1 MDALM
6 RSAGLGFRAGLW
18 LATSSTLLATL
29 PLAVTPAPVL
39 AQAAIRS
46 DGLQLKLRRLPDAL
60 ELVIQDAGT
69 GSDLRQQMQ
78 GQAWLGELRTP
89 QIRGL
94 KAGPQSLSMTD
105 AGVDSITFDG
115 TGTEFQLKV
124 TPMPGR
130 NLGTPLVSS
139 DGRDLTVR
147 FNAPQLPVSQTA
159 RVDLRAPARVP
170 TAPYVPPLRPRAVAP
185 PSGDIAVGTMTIR
198 NRGYLSL
205 YGPPVTLTTRAAN
218 PRDVLMVLAQMG
230 GYGFAFSDASMAG
243 GMGLQGSAKQ
253 PAAPVTVAFFNE
265 PFERAFNFVLLS
277 SGLQA
282 RKEGNTILV
291 GSDVLGKTI
300 GPQMSKVYRLNQ
312 VGANSAA
319 DYLANLGAQVTKTSS
334 ITTAVSQGVPLGAQP
349 AGTGLTATSQST
361 TSTQQTVE
369 AFGASSGPLVGLRA
383 TTDPRLG
390 TITIVGE
397 PSLVAIGEQYLKQ
410 LDLRQRQVALS
421 VKILDVTLTN
431 DTEIDNSFAFR
442 FGNNFIVNDGGRLL
456 AAFGRNLPANAS
468 DFSDANTRESFRTSS
483 LSQSG
488 SARTA
493 SQGAAA
499 DSFSDNGSASQSGS
513 ANDSFSSESLTLS
526 LSNGRSLDQAQFSDV
541 SRRLSRETGT
551 EIQPFAVERFIPNPN
566 FNPGGENPGDRFI
579 TVTDT
584 EYRIVPT
591 GRTNRAI
598 TDDLTSQISQIVSSQ
613 VNSGVNIFRSK
624 TGLSQSASAS
634 SAASGRSGASTSGSG
649 SASQSTSASES
660 FQNYAG
666 SRRRNPGLNYPD
678 NEFFSFLQAQIVSRN
693 AKVLASPTLILSEN
707 PELIEGGADIGA
719 SGLGGQAGDT
729 SGLSPATIG
738 RSRANESF
746 VTVGRQVVSAYDVTN
761 TANVGTSC
769 EPTFSTAGL
778 TFGARVSKIDD
789 NGFVT
794 FTLSPAISG
803 VVDRQPVPGCGF
815 IDILRLRRLDT
826 GSVRVRDGQTLI
838 LTGVISE
845 DDNQEVSKWPIL
857 GDLPLVGQFFRKTNG
872 SRLKNELVILVTPR
886 VIDDEQ
892 GGTYGYGYTPSTR
905 DARRLIYSP

>member
-6 RSAGLGFRAGLW
+6 GSAGLGFRGGLW
-18 LATSSTLLATL
+18 LATSSILLATL

-78 GQAWLGELRTP
+78 GQTWLGELRTS

-94 KAGPQSLSMTD
+94 KAGRQSLSMTD
-105 AGVDSITFDG
+105 AGVNSITFDG

-147 FNAPQLPVSQTA
+147 FNAPELPVSQTA

-170 TAPYVPPLRPRAVAP
+170 TMPFVPPLRPRAVAP

-230 GYGFAFSDASMAG
+230 GYGFAFSDASMAN
-243 GMGLQGSAKQ
+243 GLGSAAAMKQ
-253 PAAPVTVAFFNE
+253 APAPVTVAFQNE
-265 PFERAFNFVLLS
+265 PYERAFNFVLLS

-312 VGANSAA
+312 VSPNSAA
-319 DYLANLGAQVTKTSS
+319 DYLANLGAQVTKTTSV
-334 ITTAVSQGVPLGAQP
+334 TTAVSQGVPLGAQP

-369 AFGASSGPLVGLRA
+369 AFGASTGPLVGLRA

-397 PSLVAIGEQYLKQ
+397 PALVAIGEQYLKQ

-456 AAFGRNLPANAS
+456 AAFGRNLPANAA
-468 DFSDANTRESFRTSS
+468 DFSPENTRESFGSSSRTVGNTGNNSNS
-483 LSQSG
+483 GSTSNSQSQNNSG
-488 SARTA
+488 SG
-493 SQGAAA
+493 S
-499 DSFSDNGSASQSGS
+499 DSSFSED
-513 ANDSFSSESLTLS
+513 LTLS
-526 LSNGRSLDQAQFSDV
+526 LNNGRSLDQSQISDV
-541 SRRLSRETGT
+541 NRQLFSETGT
-551 EIQPFAVERFIPNPN
+551 RIDPFEVERFIPNPN
-566 FNPGGENPGDRFI
+566 FNPGAATPGDRFI

-584 EYRIVPT
+584 EYRIVPIGENT
-591 GRTNRAI
+591 RTI
-598 TDDLTSQISQIVSSQ
+598 TDDLTSRISQIVSSQ
-613 VNSGVNIFRSK
+613 VNSGVNIARSRGGFSNSGS
-624 TGLSQSASAS
+624 TSQ
-634 SAASGRSGASTSGSG
+634 SGSG
-649 SASQSTSASES
+649 NTGSRNSRSGSDTVTDS
-660 FQNYAG
+660 FQNYSG

-707 PELIEGGADIGA
+707 PELIEGGANVGGG
-719 SGLGGQAGDT
+719 GLGGQAGDT

-746 VTVGRQVVSAYDVTN
+746 VTVGRQVVSAYEVTN

-778 TFGARVSKIDD
+778 TFGARISKIDD

-803 VVDRQPVPGCGF
+803 VVDRQPVPGCGD

-886 VIDDEQ
+886 IIDDEQ
-892 GGTYGYGYTPSTR
+892 GGTYGYGYTPSTQ

>member
-6 RSAGLGFRAGLW
+6 GPAGLGFRAGLW
-18 LATSSTLLATL
+18 LATTGTLLAAL

-39 AQAAIRS
+39 AQSAIRQ

-69 GSDLRQQMQ
+69 GVDLRQQMQ
-78 GQAWLGELRTP
+78 GQVWVGELRTE

-115 TGTEFQLKV
+115 TGTEYQLKV

-139 DGRDLTVR
+139 DGRNLTVR
-147 FNAPQLPVSQTA
+147 FNAPQVQMSQTA
-159 RVDLRAPARVP
+159 DVDLRAPARVP
-170 TAPYVPPLRPRAVAP
+170 TSSFVPPLRPRAVAP

-205 YGPPVTLTTRAAN
+205 YGPPVTLTTRSAN
-218 PRDVLMVLAQMG
+218 PRDVLMVLSQMG
-230 GYGFAFSDASMAG
+230 GYGFAFSDPATTAG
-243 GMGLQGSAKQ
+243 SNPQGARPSLS
-253 PAAPVTVAFFNE
+253 PVTVAFQGE
-265 PFERAFNFVLLS
+265 PYERAFNFVLLS

-312 VGANSAA
+312 VSPNSAA
-319 DYLANLGAQVTKTSS
+319 DYLANLGAQVTKINT

-361 TSTQQTVE
+361 TSTQQTVD
-369 AFGASSGPLVGLRA
+369 AFGALSGPLVGLRA

-421 VKILDVTLTN
+421 VKILDVNLTN
-431 DTEIDNSFAFR
+431 TSDIDNSFAFR

-456 AAFGRNLPANAS
+456 AAFGRNLPPTAN
-468 DFSDANTRESFRTSS
+468 DFRRGVPNNLEVELTPGTGTTPGTITTTGDNLPGLVAT
-483 LSQSG
+483 
-488 SARTA
+488 
-493 SQGAAA
+493 GAAA
-499 DSFSDNGSASQSGS
+499 LNGATSTGS
-513 ANDSFSSESLTLS
+513 SLVD
-526 LSNGRSLDQAQFSDV
+526 G
-541 SRRLSRETGT
+541 
-551 EIQPFAVERFIPNPN
+551 I
-566 FNPGGENPGDRFI
+566 
-579 TVTDT
+579 
-584 EYRIVPT
+584 
-591 GRTNRAI
+591 
-598 TDDLTSQISQIVSSQ
+598 
-613 VNSGVNIFRSK
+613 
-624 TGLSQSASAS
+624 
-634 SAASGRSGASTSGSG
+634 
-649 SASQSTSASES
+649 
-660 FQNYAG
+660 
-666 SRRRNPGLNYPD
+666 RRNPGLNYPD
-678 NEFFSFLQAQIVSRN
+678 NQFFDFLQAQIVSEN

-707 PELIEGGADIGA
+707 PETIAGGADVGA
-719 SGLGGQAGDT
+719 GGLSGQAGDT
-729 SGLSPATIG
+729 SGLSAATIG
-738 RSRANESF
+738 RTRANESF
-746 VTVGRQVVSAYDVTN
+746 VTVGRQVVTAFDVTN
-761 TANVGTSC
+761 TANVGTTC

-803 VVDRQPVPGCGF
+803 VVDRQPVPGCGD

-838 LTGVISE
+838 LTGVISDE
-845 DDNQEVSKWPIL
+845 DFQVVSKWPIL
-857 GDLPLVGQFFRKTNG
+857 GDLPLLGQFFRKTTG
-872 SRLKNELVILVTPR
+872 SRNKSELVILVTPR
-886 VIDDEQ
+886 IIDDEQ
-892 GGTYGYGYTPSTR
+892 GGTYGYGYNPSGR

>member
-1 MDALM
+1 MN
-6 RSAGLGFRAGLW
+6 SAGVGLRAGMW
-18 LATSSTLLATL
+18 LGAATALLTSL
-29 PLAVTPAPVL
+29 PLVVSPVPAV
-39 AQAAIRS
+39 AQASIRQ

-78 GQAWLGELRTP
+78 GQVWVGELRTG

-105 AGVDSITFDG
+105 AGVDSITFEG

-130 NLGTPLVSS
+130 NLGTPVVSS

-159 RVDLRAPARVP
+159 QVNLRAPARVP

-230 GYGFAFSDASMAG
+230 VWLRFLRSLDG
-243 GMGLQGSAKQ
+243 GGINGQGAPM
-253 PAAPVTVAFFNE
+253 PAPPAPVTVAFQGE
-265 PFERAFNFVLLS
+265 PYERAFNFVLLS

-319 DYLANLGAQVTKTSS
+319 DYLANLGAQVTKTNT

-349 AGTGLTATSQST
+349 AGTGLSATSQST

-456 AAFGRNLPANAS
+456 AAFGRNLPANAE
-468 DFSDANTRESFRTSS
+468 DFSDANTREFFGSS
-483 LSQSG
+483 LSSSSNSLVNSGSDSTSGSSSSSQSG
-488 SARTA
+488 ST
-493 SQGAAA
+493 SGSGT
-499 DSFSDNGSASQSGS
+499 DSSFSED
-513 ANDSFSSESLTLS
+513 LTLS
-526 LSNGRSLDQAQFSDV
+526 LNNGWSLNQNQISDV
-541 SRRLSRETGT
+541 NRQLFRETGT
-551 EIQPFAVERFIPNPN
+551 EIQPFDVERFIPNPN
-566 FNPGGENPGDRFI
+566 FNEGAEDPGDRFI

-591 GRTNRAI
+591 GRTTRAI
-598 TDDLTSQISQIVSSQ
+598 TNDLTSRISQIVSSQ
-613 VNSGVNIFRSK
+613 VNSGVNIARSRGGFSNSGSSSSSNSGR
-624 TGLSQSASAS
+624 TGSNNSRSGSDTISQSS
-634 SAASGRSGASTSGSG
+634 SD
-649 SASQSTSASES
+649 S
-660 FQNYAG
+660 FQNYSG
-666 SRRRNPGLNYPD
+666 SRSRNPGLNYPD
-678 NEFFSFLQAQIVSRN
+678 NEFFSFLQAQIVSEN

-707 PELIEGGADIGA
+707 PEVIEGGANVGGG
-719 SGLGGQAGDT
+719 GLGGQAGDT

-738 RSRANESF
+738 RTRANESF

-803 VVDRQPVPGCGF
+803 VVGRQPVPGCGF

-838 LTGVISE
+838 LTGVIS
-845 DDNQEVSKWPIL
+845 DDDFQVVSKWPIL
-857 GDLPLVGQFFRKTNG
+857 GDLPLLGQFFRRTNG
-872 SRLKNELVILVTPR
+872 SRNKNELVILVTPR
-886 VIDDEQ
+886 IIDDQQ

>member
-1 MDALM
+1 MN
-6 RSAGLGFRAGLW
+6 SAGVGLRTGMWLGA
-18 LATSSTLLATL
+18 ATALLTSL
-29 PLAVTPAPVL
+29 PLVVSPVPAV
-39 AQAAIRS
+39 AQASIRQ

-69 GSDLRQQMQ
+69 SSDLRQQMQ
-78 GQAWLGELRTP
+78 GQVWVGELRTG

-105 AGVDSITFDG
+105 AGVDSITFEG

-130 NLGTPLVSS
+130 NLGTPVVSS

-159 RVDLRAPARVP
+159 QVNLRAPARVP

-230 GYGFAFSDASMAG
+230 GYGFAFSDPSMAG
-243 GMGLQGSAKQ
+243 GINGQGAPM
-253 PAAPVTVAFFNE
+253 PAPPAPVTVAFQSE
-265 PFERAFNFVLLS
+265 PYERAFNFVLLS

-319 DYLANLGAQVTKTSS
+319 DYMANLGAQVTKTNT

-349 AGTGLTATSQST
+349 AGTGLSATSQST

-431 DTEIDNSFAFR
+431 DTNIDNSFAFR
-442 FGNNFIVNDGGRLL
+442 YGNNFIVNDGGQMLG
-456 AAFGRNLPANAS
+456 AFGSLLPP
-468 DFSDANTRESFRTSS
+468 T
-483 LSQSG
+483 
-488 SARTA
+488 
-493 SQGAAA
+493 QGAFNRSNLVQ
-499 DSFSDNGSASQSGS
+499 DIVGSP
-513 ANDSFSSESLTLS
+513 T
-526 LSNGRSLDQAQFSDV
+526 
-541 SRRLSRETGT
+541 
-551 EIQPFAVERFIPNPN
+551 PNA
-566 FNPGGENPGDRFI
+566 NPGMQYPK
-579 TVTDT
+579 DT
-584 EYRIVPT
+584 
-591 GRTNRAI
+591 
-598 TDDLTSQISQIVSSQ
+598 
-613 VNSGVNIFRSK
+613 
-624 TGLSQSASAS
+624 
-634 SAASGRSGASTSGSG
+634 
-649 SASQSTSASES
+649 
-660 FQNYAG
+660 
-666 SRRRNPGLNYPD
+666 
-678 NEFFSFLQAQIVSRN
+678 FFSFLSAQIQSEN

-707 PELIEGGADIGA
+707 PEAIVGGADIGGG
-719 SGLGGQAGDT
+719 GLGGTPGDV

-738 RSRANESF
+738 RTRANESF
-746 VTVGRQVVSAYDVTN
+746 VTVGRQVVSAYDVTT
-761 TANVGTSC
+761 TANVGTTC

-803 VVDRQPVPGCGF
+803 VVDRQPVPGCGD
-815 IDILRLRRLDT
+815 IEILRLRRLDT

-838 LTGVISE
+838 LTGVISDE
-845 DDNQEVSKWPIL
+845 DFEIVSKWPIL
-857 GDLPLVGQFFRKTNG
+857 GDLPIVGQFFRKTTG
-872 SRLKNELVILVTPR
+872 SRNKNELVILVTPR
-886 VIDDEQ
+886 IIDDEQ
-892 GGTYGYGYTPSTR
+892 GGTYGYGYSPSAP
-905 DARRLIYSP
+905 DARRLIYGP

>member
-1 MDALM
+1 MAP
-6 RSAGLGFRAGLW
+6 AGLGFRAGLW
-18 LATSSTLLATL
+18 LATTGNLLAAL
-29 PLAVTPAPVL
+29 PLTVTPAPVQ
-39 AQAAIRS
+39 AQAAIRQ

-69 GSDLRQQMQ
+69 GVDLRQQMQ
-78 GQAWLGELRTP
+78 GQVWVGELRTE

-139 DGRDLTVR
+139 DGRNLTVR
-147 FNAPQLPVSQTA
+147 FNAPQVPMSQSA
-159 RVDLRAPARVP
+159 GVDLRAPARVP
-170 TAPYVPPLRPRAVAP
+170 TSSFVPPLRPRAVAP

-205 YGPPVTLTTRAAN
+205 YGPPVTLTTRSAN

-230 GYGFAFSDASMAG
+230 GYGFAFSDPALTAG
-243 GMGLQGSAKQ
+243 SNPQGPRPSLS
-253 PAAPVTVAFFNE
+253 PVTVAFQSE
-265 PFERAFNFVLLS
+265 PYERAFNFVLLS

-312 VGANSAA
+312 VSPNSAA
-319 DYLANLGAQVTKTSS
+319 DYLANLGAQVTKTNT

-421 VKILDVTLTN
+421 VKILDVNLTN
-431 DTEIDNSFAFR
+431 TSDIDNSFAFR

-456 AAFGRNLPANAS
+456 AAFGRNLPPTAN
-468 DFSDANTRESFRTSS
+468 DFRRGVPNNLEVELTPGTGTTPGTITTTGDNLPGLVAT
-483 LSQSG
+483 
-488 SARTA
+488 
-493 SQGAAA
+493 GAAA
-499 DSFSDNGSASQSGS
+499 LNGATSTGS
-513 ANDSFSSESLTLS
+513 SLVD
-526 LSNGRSLDQAQFSDV
+526 G
-541 SRRLSRETGT
+541 
-551 EIQPFAVERFIPNPN
+551 I
-566 FNPGGENPGDRFI
+566 
-579 TVTDT
+579 
-584 EYRIVPT
+584 
-591 GRTNRAI
+591 
-598 TDDLTSQISQIVSSQ
+598 
-613 VNSGVNIFRSK
+613 
-624 TGLSQSASAS
+624 
-634 SAASGRSGASTSGSG
+634 
-649 SASQSTSASES
+649 
-660 FQNYAG
+660 
-666 SRRRNPGLNYPD
+666 RRNPGLNYPD
-678 NEFFSFLQAQIVSRN
+678 NQFFDFLQAQIVSEN

-707 PELIEGGADIGA
+707 PETISGGADIGA
-719 SGLGGQAGDT
+719 GGLSGQAGDT
-729 SGLSPATIG
+729 SGLSAATIG
-738 RSRANESF
+738 RTRANESF
-746 VTVGRQVVSAYDVTN
+746 VTVGRQVVTAFDVTN
-761 TANVGTSC
+761 TANVGTTC

-803 VVDRQPVPGCGF
+803 VVDRQPVPGCGD

-838 LTGVISE
+838 LTGVISDE
-845 DDNQEVSKWPIL
+845 DFQVVSKWPIL
-857 GDLPLVGQFFRKTNG
+857 GDLPLLGQFFRKTTG
-872 SRLKNELVILVTPR
+872 SRNKSELVILVTPR
-886 VIDDEQ
+886 IIDDEQ
-892 GGTYGYGYTPSTR
+892 GGTYGYGYNPSGR

>member
-1 MDALM
+1 MG
-6 RSAGLGFRAGLW
+6 STGFGFRAGLW
-18 LATSSTLLATL
+18 LGTTSALQASL
-29 PLAVTPAPVL
+29 PLPLTPTPAL

-78 GQAWLGELRTP
+78 GQTWLGELRTS

-147 FNAPQLPVSQTA
+147 FSAPELAVSRTA

-170 TAPYVPPLRPRAVAP
+170 TMPFVPPLRPRAVAP

-218 PRDVLMVLAQMG
+218 PRDVLMVLSQMG
-230 GYGFAFSDASMAG
+230 GYGFAFSDASLLG
-243 GMGLQGSAKQ
+243 GVNSPSAAR
-253 PAAPVTVAFFNE
+253 PPAPVTVAFQNE
-265 PFERAFNFVLLS
+265 PYERAFNFVLLS

-312 VGANSAA
+312 VAPNSAA
-319 DYLANLGAQVTKTSS
+319 DYLANLGAQVTKTTSV
-334 ITTAVSQGVPLGAQP
+334 TTAVSQGVPLGAQP
-349 AGTGLTATSQST
+349 AGSGLTATSQST

-397 PSLVAIGEQYLKQ
+397 PALVAIGEQYLKQ

-468 DFSDANTRESFRTSS
+468 DFSDANTRESFGSSSRTVGNSGSS
-483 LSQSG
+483 SNSDSSSNSQS
-488 SARTA
+488 
-493 SQGAAA
+493 Q
-499 DSFSDNGSASQSGS
+499 NNSGS
-513 ANDSFSSESLTLS
+513 GNDSSFREDLTLS
-526 LSNGRSLDQAQFSDV
+526 LNNGRSLDQSQISDV
-541 SRRLSRETGT
+541 NRQLFRETGT
-551 EIQPFAVERFIPNPN
+551 RIDPFEVERFIPNPN
-566 FNPGGENPGDRFI
+566 FNPGAATPGDRFI

-584 EYRIVPT
+584 EYRIVPIGET
-591 GRTNRAI
+591 TRTI
-598 TDDLTSQISQIVSSQ
+598 TDDLSSRISQIVSSQ
-613 VNSGVNIFRSK
+613 VNSGVNIARSRGGFSNSGS
-624 TGLSQSASAS
+624 TSQ
-634 SAASGRSGASTSGSG
+634 SGSG
-649 SASQSTSASES
+649 NTGSRTSRSGSDTVTDS
-660 FQNYAG
+660 FQKYSG

-707 PELIEGGADIGA
+707 PELIEGGANVGGG
-719 SGLGGQAGDT
+719 GLGGDAGDT

-746 VTVGRQVVSAYDVTN
+746 VTVGRQVVSAYEVTN
-761 TANVGTSC
+761 TADVGTSC

-778 TFGARVSKIDD
+778 TFGARISKIDD

-803 VVDRQPVPGCGF
+803 VVDQQPVPGCGF

-838 LTGVISE
+838 LTGVISDE
-845 DDNQEVSKWPIL
+845 DNQEVSKWPIL
-857 GDLPLVGQFFRKTNG
+857 GDLPIVGQFFRRTNG
-872 SRLKNELVILVTPR
+872 ARLKNELVILVTPR
-886 VIDDEQ
+886 IIDDEQ
-892 GGTYGYGYTPSTR
+892 GGTYGYNPSTP

>member
-1 MDALM
+1 
-6 RSAGLGFRAGLW
+6 
-18 LATSSTLLATL
+18 
-29 PLAVTPAPVL
+29 
-39 AQAAIRS
+39 
-46 DGLQLKLRRLPDAL
+46 
-60 ELVIQDAGT
+60 
-69 GSDLRQQMQ
+69 
-78 GQAWLGELRTP
+78 
-89 QIRGL
+89 
-94 KAGPQSLSMTD
+94 MTD

-147 FNAPQLPVSQTA
+147 FNAQQLAVSQTA

-170 TAPYVPPLRPRAVAP
+170 TMPFVPPLRPRAVAP

-218 PRDVLMVLAQMG
+218 PRDVLMVLSQMG
-230 GYGFAFSDASMAG
+230 GYGFAFSDASMAN
-243 GMGLQGSAKQ
+243 GLGSAAAMKQ
-253 PAAPVTVAFFNE
+253 PPSPVTVAFQNE
-265 PFERAFNFVLLS
+265 PYERAFNFVLLS

-312 VGANSAA
+312 VSPNSAA
-319 DYLANLGAQVTKTSS
+319 DYLANLGAQVTKTTSV
-334 ITTAVSQGVPLGAQP
+334 TTAVSQGVPLGAQP
-349 AGTGLTATSQST
+349 AGSGLTATSQST

-397 PSLVAIGEQYLKQ
+397 PALVAIGEQYLKQ

-456 AAFGRNLPANAS
+456 AAFGRNLPANTD
-468 DFSDANTRESFRTSS
+468 DFSDANTVERFGGSSRTVGN
-483 LSQSG
+483 SG
-488 SARTA
+488 SSSNSGSMSN
-493 SQGAAA
+493 SQTNFQSQYSSGSGN
-499 DSFSDNGSASQSGS
+499 DTSFSED
-513 ANDSFSSESLTLS
+513 LRLS
-526 LSNGRSLDQAQFSDV
+526 LNNGRSLDQSQISNVNRQLF
-541 SRRLSRETGT
+541 RETGT
-551 EIQPFAVERFIPNPN
+551 EIQPFDVERFIPNPN
-566 FNPGGENPGDRFI
+566 TTGPDDRFI
-579 TVTDT
+579 TVTET

-591 GRTNRAI
+591 GRTTRAI
-598 TDDLTSQISQIVSSQ
+598 TDDLASRISQIVSSQ
-613 VNSGVNIFRSK
+613 VNSGVNIARSSGGF
-624 TGLSQSASAS
+624 TNSGSSSQSGRGNTGSNTGS
-634 SAASGRSGASTSGSG
+634 RTSRSGSDTV
-649 SASQSTSASES
+649 TDS
-660 FQNYAG
+660 FQNYSG

-707 PELIEGGADIGA
+707 PELIEGGANVGGG
-719 SGLGGQAGDT
+719 GLGGQAGDT

-738 RSRANESF
+738 RTRANESF
-746 VTVGRQVVSAYDVTN
+746 VTVGRQVVSAYEVTN
-761 TANVGTSC
+761 TENVGTTC

-803 VVDRQPVPGCGF
+803 VVDQQPVPGCGF

-838 LTGVISE
+838 LTGVISDE
-845 DDNQEVSKWPIL
+845 DNQEVSKWPIL

-872 SRLKNELVILVTPR
+872 ARLKNELVILVTPR
-886 VIDDEQ
+886 IIDDEQ
-892 GGTYGYGYTPSTR
+892 GGTYGYGYTPSTQ

>member
-1 MDALM
+1 MG
-6 RSAGLGFRAGLW
+6 SAGLGFRAGLW
-18 LATSSTLLATL
+18 LATSSTLLASF
-29 PLAVTPAPVL
+29 PLALSPAPVL

-78 GQAWLGELRTP
+78 GQAWLGELRTS

-147 FNAPQLPVSQTA
+147 FNAPQLAVSQTA

-218 PRDVLMVLAQMG
+218 PRDVLMVLSQMG
-230 GYGFAFSDASMAG
+230 GYGFAFSDAS
-243 GMGLQGSAKQ
+243 LQGGVNSPSA
-253 PAAPVTVAFFNE
+253 PRPPAPVTVAFQNE
-265 PFERAFNFVLLS
+265 PYERAFNFVLLS

-312 VGANSAA
+312 VSPNSAA
-319 DYLANLGAQVTKTSS
+319 DYLANLGAQVTKTTSV
-334 ITTAVSQGVPLGAQP
+334 TTAVSQGVPLGAQP
-349 AGTGLTATSQST
+349 AGSGLTATSQST

-397 PSLVAIGEQYLKQ
+397 PALVAIGEQYLKQ

-468 DFSDANTRESFRTSS
+468 DFSDANTREFFGSSSTSS
-483 LSQSG
+483 NNSLNNSSNNATSG
-488 SARTA
+488 ANSSDQFGSNSGTGNA
-493 SQGAAA
+493 S
-499 DSFSDNGSASQSGS
+499 SFTED
-513 ANDSFSSESLTLS
+513 LTLS
-526 LSNGRSLDQAQFSDV
+526 LNNGRSLDQSQISDLN
-541 SRRLSRETGT
+541 RRLFRETGT
-551 EIQPFAVERFIPNPN
+551 EIQPFEVTRFIPNPN
-566 FNPGGENPGDRFI
+566 AGAPDQLPNIE
-579 TVTDT
+579 VTDT

-591 GRTNRAI
+591 GRTTRGI
-598 TDDLTSQISQIVSSQ
+598 TDDLTSRISQIVSSR
-613 VNSGVNIFRSK
+613 VNSGVNITRSRSGFANSGS
-624 TGLSQSASAS
+624 TS
-634 SAASGRSGASTSGSG
+634 SSASGRTGSSTSRSG
-649 SASQSTSASES
+649 SDSFSDSASDS
-660 FQNYAG
+660 FQRYTG

-707 PELIEGGADIGA
+707 PELIEGGANVGGG
-719 SGLGGQAGDT
+719 GLGGQAGDT

-746 VTVGRQVVSAYDVTN
+746 VTVGRQVVSAYEVTN

-778 TFGARVSKIDD
+778 TFGARISKIDD

-803 VVDRQPVPGCGF
+803 VVDQQPVPGCGF

-838 LTGVISE
+838 LTGVISDE
-845 DDNQEVSKWPIL
+845 DNQEVSKWPIL
-857 GDLPLVGQFFRKTNG
+857 GDLPLVGQFFRRTNG
-872 SRLKNELVILVTPR
+872 ARLKNELVILVTPR
-886 VIDDEQ
+886 IIDDEQ
-892 GGTYGYGYTPSTR
+892 GGTYGYGYTPSTQ

>member
-1 MDALM
+1 MNVLM
-6 RSAGLGFRAGLW
+6 GPEGHGFRAGLW
-18 LATSSTLLATL
+18 LASSSSLLAIL
-29 PLAVTPAPVL
+29 PLALTLTPTPVL
-39 AQAAIRS
+39 AQAAIRQ

-78 GQAWLGELRTP
+78 GQAWLGELRTER
-89 QIRGL
+89 IRGL
-94 KAGPQSLSMTD
+94 KLGPQSLSMTD

-147 FNAPQLPVSQTA
+147 FNAPELAVSQTA
-159 RVDLRAPARVP
+159 RVDLRSPGRVP
-170 TAPYVPPLRPRAVAP
+170 IASYVPPLRPRAVAP

-218 PRDVLMVLAQMG
+218 PRDVLMVLSQMG

-243 GMGLQGSAKQ
+243 GMGPQGSTRQ
-253 PAAPVTVAFFNE
+253 PPAPVTVAFQNE

-312 VGANSAA
+312 VSPNSAA
-319 DYLANLGAQVTKTSS
+319 DYLANLGAQVTKTNKV
-334 ITTAVSQGVPLGAQP
+334 TTAVSQGVPLGAQP

-369 AFGASSGPLVGLRA
+369 AFGATSGPLVGLRA

-421 VKILDVTLTN
+421 VKILDLTLTN
-431 DTEIDNSFAFR
+431 DTAIDNSFAFR
-442 FGNNFIVNDGGRLL
+442 YGNNFIVNDGGQLL
-456 AAFGRNLPANAS
+456 GAFGSLLPPTAGAFNRSNLLDNILGSPTPNA
-468 DFSDANTRESFRTSS
+468 
-483 LSQSG
+483 
-488 SARTA
+488 
-493 SQGAAA
+493 
-499 DSFSDNGSASQSGS
+499 
-513 ANDSFSSESLTLS
+513 
-526 LSNGRSLDQAQFSDV
+526 
-541 SRRLSRETGT
+541 
-551 EIQPFAVERFIPNPN
+551 
-566 FNPGGENPGDRFI
+566 NPGMQYPK
-579 TVTDT
+579 DT
-584 EYRIVPT
+584 FF
-591 GRTNRAI
+591 N
-598 TDDLTSQISQIVSSQ
+598 
-613 VNSGVNIFRSK
+613 F
-624 TGLSQSASAS
+624 LS
-634 SAASGRSGASTSGSG
+634 
-649 SASQSTSASES
+649 
-660 FQNYAG
+660 
-666 SRRRNPGLNYPD
+666 
-678 NEFFSFLQAQIVSRN
+678 AQIQSQN
-693 AKVLASPTLILSEN
+693 AKLLASPTLILSEN
-707 PELIEGGADIGA
+707 PETIEGGADVGGVGLA
-719 SGLGGQAGDT
+719 SGQAGASSDT
-729 SGLSPATIG
+729 SGLSQATIG
-738 RSRANESF
+738 RKRANESF
-746 VTVGRQVVSAYDVTN
+746 VTVGRQVV
-761 TANVGTSC
+761 TSYEVNQNQNESTTC
-769 EPTFSTAGL
+769 EPSFGTAGL

-794 FTLSPAISG
+794 FTLSPTISG
-803 VVDRQPVPGCGF
+803 VVDRQPVPGCGG

-838 LTGVISE
+838 LTGVISDE
-845 DDNQEVSKWPIL
+845 DFQVVSKWPIL
-857 GDLPLVGQFFRKTNG
+857 GDLPLLGQFFRKTTG
-872 SRLKNELVILVTPR
+872 SRNKNELVILVTPR
-886 VIDDEQ
+886 IINDEE
-892 GGTYGYGYTPSTR
+892 GGSFGYGYTPSSQ
-905 DARRLIYSP
+905 DARRLMYGP

>member
-1 MDALM
+1 MG
-6 RSAGLGFRAGLW
+6 SAGLGFRAGLW
-18 LATSSTLLATL
+18 LGASSTLLATL
-29 PLAVTPAPVL
+29 PLAVTPAPAL

-60 ELVIQDAGT
+60 ELLIQHVGT

-78 GQAWLGELRTP
+78 GQVWLGELRTP

-130 NLGTPLVSS
+130 NLGTPVVSS

-147 FNAPQLPVSQTA
+147 FIAPQLPVSQTA
-159 RVDLRAPARVP
+159 RVDLRAPTRVP
-170 TAPYVPPLRPRAVAP
+170 TSSFVPPLRPRAVAP

-205 YGPPVTLTTRAAN
+205 YGPPVTLTTRSAN
-218 PRDVLMVLAQMG
+218 PRDVLMVLSQMG

-243 GMGLQGSAKQ
+243 GSNGQGGMR
-253 PAAPVTVAFFNE
+253 PAPPAPVTVAFQNE
-265 PFERAFNFVLLS
+265 PYERAFNFVLLS

-312 VGANSAA
+312 VAPNSAA

-334 ITTAVSQGVPLGAQP
+334 VTTAVSQGVPLGAQP
-349 AGTGLTATSQST
+349 AGSGLTATSQST

-397 PSLVAIGEQYLKQ
+397 PALVAIGEQYLKQ

-456 AAFGRNLPANAS
+456 AAFGRNLPANAQ
-468 DFSDANTRESFRTSS
+468 DFSDANTREFFGSSSNSSGNSSSRASNNSASGSTSNN
-483 LSQSG
+483 QSG
-488 SARTA
+488 SASGSGNDT
-493 SQGAAA
+493 
-499 DSFSDNGSASQSGS
+499 SFSED
-513 ANDSFSSESLTLS
+513 LTLS
-526 LSNGRSLDQAQFSDV
+526 LANGRSLEQSQISNVNRQLF
-541 SRRLSRETGT
+541 RETGT
-551 EIQPFAVERFIPNPN
+551 EIQPFEVTRFIPNPN
-566 FNPGGENPGDRFI
+566 AGVEGELPNI
-579 TVTDT
+579 EVTDT

-591 GRTNRAI
+591 GRTTRAI
-598 TDDLTSQISQIVSSQ
+598 TDDLTSRISQIVTSQ
-613 VNSGVNIFRSK
+613 VNSGVNIARSRGGF
-624 TGLSQSASAS
+624 TNSGSSSSSASGSTGSNNS
-634 SAASGRSGASTSGSG
+634 SSGSN
-649 SASQSTSASES
+649 SFSDSSSDS
-660 FQNYAG
+660 FQNYSG

-678 NEFFSFLQAQIVSRN
+678 NEFFSFLQAQIVSEN

-707 PELIEGGADIGA
+707 PEQIFGGAEVGGG
-719 SGLGGQAGDT
+719 GLGGQAGDS

-738 RSRANESF
+738 RTRANESF
-746 VTVGRQVVSAYDVTN
+746 VTVGRQVVSAYDVTT
-761 TANVGTSC
+761 TANVGVSC

-838 LTGVISE
+838 LTGVIS
-845 DDNQEVSKWPIL
+845 DDDFQIVSKWPIL
-857 GDLPLVGQFFRKTNG
+857 GDLPLLGQFFRKTNG
-872 SRLKNELVILVTPR
+872 SRNKNELVILVTPR
-886 VIDDEQ
+886 IIDDEQ